1 MRKSVEGAESFT
13 RTILELK
20 PNKVAVVRKGPAT
33 KFDSK
38 GGGVVGYYKRATS
51 L

>member
-1 MRKSVEGAESFT
+1 MRKSVEGAEFFI
-13 RTILELK
+13 RTILKLES
-20 PNKVAVVRKGPAT
+20 NKVAIVREGPTT